1 MSLFI
6 RALYLSERS
15 MIEWNDVSRGAA
27 DMTTQGSH
35 LLNFR
40 LGLAVWAF
48 KDWVG
53 NFYPPKSQATNFL
66 RLYSERMLAVEGN
79 TTFYSVPSAAMV
91 KRWVDNT
98 HPTFRF
104 CPKLPRA
111 VTHEGP
117 LMAHLPAALSFLK
130 LMQGLGAG
138 ADAFGQTRL
147 GPVMAQLPP
156 SYSPAALKDLEDFL
170 TAWPREVAPIALEV
184 RHLGWFQEQPAAEL
198 SALLTRLGVGRV
210 LLDTRAMYA
219 WQDEGDVDPQLHSPR
234 RKPRVP
240 LLTVATADF
249 VIVRYISHPHLLRNH
264 DYLLGWVSQVNEWL
278 VQGKQVYFFVHCP
291 MEVASP
297 EIARYFQAALEK
309 SATVPVT
316 PLPWNE
322 LAKPPAQLALF

>member
-1 MSLFI
+1 
-6 RALYLSERS
+6 
-15 MIEWNDVSRGAA
+15 
-27 DMTTQGSH
+27 MTEKV
-35 LLNFR
+35 LNFR

-66 RLYSERMLAVEGN
+66 RLYGERMLAVEGN
-79 TTFYSVPSAAMV
+79 TTFYSVPSAEMV
-91 KRWVDNT
+91 KRWADNT
-98 HPTFRF
+98 PPAFRF

-117 LMAHLPAALSFLK
+117 LMAHLPAALSFLQ
-130 LMQGLGAG
+130 LMQGLGTTPS
-138 ADAFGQTRL
+138 QTRL

-156 SYSPAALKDLEDFL
+156 SYSPAALKDLENFL
-170 TAWPREVAPIALEV
+170 TAWPRDVAPIAVEV
-184 RHLGWFQEQPAAEL
+184 RHLDWFQEQPAADL
-198 SALLTRLGVGRV
+198 AALLTRLGVGRV

-240 LLTVATADF
+240 LLMTATADF
-249 VIVRYISHPHLLRNH
+249 VIVRYISHPRLLRNH

-291 MEVASP
+291 MEVESP
-297 EIARYFQAALEK
+297 EIARYFQSALEK
-309 SATVPVT
+309 MATVSVP
-316 PLPWNE
+316 PLPWNK
-322 LAKPPAQLALF
+322 LDQPPDQLTLF